1 LAPRDA
7 GAVTALDTLIN
18 FLVRRGRL
26 SMFVGFPEESR
37 EGANA
42 PVQLTEW
49 DALNDIASRHFN
61 SLGICDKRVHAD
73 FGPVSSGLSSVVS
86 EHFRSVIKKA
96 TREISLFRQTWSI
109 VEPPAA
115 GRLVYQC
122 ELRNALQ
129 VRDGN
134 GLAYVNKVILEIAM
148 PPSAG
153 LSHSSTESTLR
164 AWVLGRILDS
174 KPEHGALKLNLKP
187 IAILKDYAHQQ

>member
-1 LAPRDA
+1 
-7 GAVTALDTLIN
+7 
-18 FLVRRGRL
+18 
-26 SMFVGFPEESR
+26 
-37 EGANA
+37 
-42 PVQLTEW
+42 
-49 DALNDIASRHFN
+49 
-61 SLGICDKRVHAD
+61 
-73 FGPVSSGLSSVVS
+73 VSGGLSSVVS